1 MNTPSQPRGFVLLV
15 VLGAAAVLSLIAAF
29 IYSRTEN
36 QLLLSV
42 SARGQSIAAARATLA
57 AERTLAIYRA
67 PFGYP
72 TAINNLGIFN
82 SYPEAVAA
90 GAGGVLWIPAE
101 NYGIAGLDISTGNG
115 AQWCVE
121 VWRLNRGVG
130 PPPWTVI
137 EAFGYYGETNPKAV
151 GTAPG
156 QGFTQPGCVPQG
168 NNRLISSHITVH
180 LEVPPT
186 GVSGG
191 SDTPAGPGGGTSA
204 VGAG

>member
-1 MNTPSQPRGFVLLV
+1 MKTSQPRGFVLLV

-29 IYSRTEN
+29 IYTRTEN

-57 AERTLAIYRA
+57 AERTLAVYRA

-72 TAINNLGIFN
+72 ATAINNLPIVG
-82 SYPEAVAA
+82 SYAEAVATA
-90 GAGGVLWIPAE
+90 NAVLWTPAE
-101 NYGIAGLDISTGNG
+101 NYGIPGLDISNGNG

-121 VWRLNRGVG
+121 VWRLNRGVNIT
-130 PPPWTVI
+130 PWTVI

-156 QGFTQPGCVPQG
+156 QSFTQPGCLPQG
-168 NNRLISSHITVH
+168 NNRIISSHITVH

-186 GVSGG
+186 GTSGG
-191 SDTPAGPGGGTSA
+191 TDTPGGPAGGTSA

>member
-1 MNTPSQPRGFVLLV
+1 MNTPNPPRGFVLLV

-36 QLLLSV
+36 QLLLSI

-57 AERTLAIYRA
+57 AERTLAVYRA

-72 TAINNLGIFN
+72 TAINNLAIVG
-82 SYPEAVAA
+82 SYAEAVSTANA
-90 GAGGVLWIPAE
+90 VFWIPAE
-101 NYGIAGLDISTGNG
+101 NYGIPGLDISTGNG

-130 PPPWTVI
+130 VPPWTVI

-156 QGFTQPGCVPQG
+156 QSFTQPGCVPQG
-168 NNRLISSHITVH
+168 TNRIISSHITVH

-186 GVSGG
+186 GASGG